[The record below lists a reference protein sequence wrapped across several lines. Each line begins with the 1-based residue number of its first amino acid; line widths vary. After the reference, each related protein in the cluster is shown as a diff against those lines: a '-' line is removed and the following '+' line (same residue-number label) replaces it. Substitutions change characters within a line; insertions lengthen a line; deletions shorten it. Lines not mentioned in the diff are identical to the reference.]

1 MTDSTLKTR
10 ENKFISENKKY
21 IFLLLPIGIIS
32 YLIKSY
38 YFVPGIPLTFDSLS
52 YFFYA
57 TDITVLGHLPENY
70 SLANNIWSI
79 FLSLFFQLFQFEN
92 TIQYMDLQK
101 NLSMILS
108 TLIIIPIYFL
118 SRKFFEPKYSIIASF
133 IFAVEPRIIQNSML
147 GIIEPL
153 YILLGTITILFFLSS
168 DKRLVYFSFLF
179 AALTSMT
186 RGEGQMLFVIIS
198 IMFFVRFRKDRLVIP
213 KYLIGLTIFILIIT
227 PMILYQIEMQE
238 KDAIFGRT
246 LDTISYHI
254 QDPSKTSGGSGLPF
268 FIHGVENFV
277 KFFMWDLVP
286 IFIFFVPIGIF
297 YLFKKY
303 DYRKLTLILSGFG
316 ISIPAFY
323 AYSIP
328 LPDTRYLFMLYPIFC
343 VISIFAIKKY
353 SDYFK
358 TKNIIIGLIVI
369 GIILSSLIFLELKS
383 TDNFQKYEIYQITKE
398 IVKEPKVINSFYP
411 EDHYLEPTAY
421 PEKWND
427 FKKVFLIER
436 IEGES
441 VRNSILN
448 PLRIIST
455 DGYVSI
461 EEYIKQNMELT
472 HIYVDQNEN
481 RPEFLK
487 NIYQNENQYKFLIKE
502 FDSKD
507 LGYNYH
513 VKIFRIDR

>member
-1 MTDSTLKTR
+1 
-10 ENKFISENKKY
+10 
-21 IFLLLPIGIIS
+21 
-32 YLIKSY
+32 
-38 YFVPGIPLTFDSLS
+38 
-52 YFFYA
+52 
-57 TDITVLGHLPENY
+57 
-70 SLANNIWSI
+70 
-79 FLSLFFQLFQFEN
+79 
-92 TIQYMDLQK
+92 
-101 NLSMILS
+101 
-108 TLIIIPIYFL
+108 
-118 SRKFFEPKYSIIASF
+118 
-133 IFAVEPRIIQNSML
+133 
-147 GIIEPL
+147 
-153 YILLGTITILFFLSS
+153 
-168 DKRLVYFSFLF
+168 
-179 AALTSMT
+179 
-186 RGEGQMLFVIIS
+186 
-198 IMFFVRFRKDRLVIP
+198 
-213 KYLIGLTIFILIIT
+213 
-227 PMILYQIEMQE
+227 
-238 KDAIFGRT
+238 
-246 LDTISYHI
+246 
-254 QDPSKTSGGSGLPF
+254 
-268 FIHGVENFV
+268 
-277 KFFMWDLVP
+277 
-286 IFIFFVPIGIF
+286 VPIGIF

-369 GIILSSLIFLELKS
+369 GIFLSSSIFLELKS
-383 TDNFQKYEIYQITKE
+383 TDNFQRYEIYQITKE
-398 IVKEPKVINSFYP
+398 IAKEPKVINSFYP
-411 EDHYLEPTAY
+411 EDHYLEPTAF

-427 FKKVFLIER
+427 FKKLFLMER
-436 IEGES
+436 TEGKS

-448 PLRIIST
+448 PITVIST